1 MYQTDISIESA
12 DIATRAAIANRLR
25 RCLPPVKADI
35 AAWAKSGVIPSRS
48 LEFDVDG
55 TITSISPADLV
66 NIYGYEPIL
75 AFIYFDDLVAANLDP
90 DKRRLIDLLTAI
102 PFHGARHTIG
112 LNLSPE
118 MLDQIR
124 TANPDL
130 WAEYTR
136 IRESEPS

>member
-1 MYQTDISIESA
+1 MNPTNISIASA
-12 DIATRAAIANRLR
+12 DSTTRAAIANRLR

-55 TITSISPADLV
+55 TTTSISPADLV
-66 NIYGYEPIL
+66 NIYGFEPIL

-90 DKRRLIDLLTAI
+90 DKRRLIDLLAAI

-112 LNLSPE
+112 LNLTPE
-118 MLDQIR
+118 ILDRIR
-124 TANPDL
+124 TSNPDL

-136 IRESEPS
+136 IRESDPS